1 MQIWNNELQKELQ
14 AGITALLINA
24 ALPKDRDRPYAVIT
38 TSPSQWLPYCSSD
51 KVTLIDVSRFAGLTI
66 WNTEADLEIKL
77 LSELHEKGWPDRQI
91 ELESTRLLPENNY
104 RPDVLILDRQKKPL
118 AIIEIISK
126 KYYGEKHIKSI
137 RNLLTTSQCPLCLH
151 L

>member
-51 KVTLIDVSRFAGLTI
+51 KVYINLMYQDFAGLTI
-66 WNTEADLEIKL
+66 WNTEADLEI
-77 LSELHEKGWPDRQI
+77 
-91 ELESTRLLPENNY
+91 
-104 RPDVLILDRQKKPL
+104 
-118 AIIEIISK
+118 
-126 KYYGEKHIKSI
+126 
-137 RNLLTTSQCPLCLH
+137 
-151 L
+151 